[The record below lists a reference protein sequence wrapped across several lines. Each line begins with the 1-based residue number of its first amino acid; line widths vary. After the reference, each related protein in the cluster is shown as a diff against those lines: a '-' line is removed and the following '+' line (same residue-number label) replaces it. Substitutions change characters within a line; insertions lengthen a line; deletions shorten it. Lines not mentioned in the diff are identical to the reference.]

1 MKEEIEK
8 ITKRKKSK
16 SKTSEGIFKFD
27 LLEHKRI
34 LSQDTPTSLIKKN
47 SQYGNKYIP
56 LEHVEFMLDC
66 LYTHREVAIPFAP
79 TYIEGQILWVV
90 NLIVHHPVTGEKLTY
105 SGQACVPLIAADQ
118 ENHKYNHRSIPAG
131 ESFAIMN
138 ASKKIGN
145 IFNPERNDHIDVM
158 KDYFAKKQ
166 NDSETKGRIE
176 EIKRMTDLIDQ
187 CKLPAQLKLL
197 FSKIES
203 MDNQG
208 VLDLYKARLKHVS
221 KKK

>member
-8 ITKRKKSK
+8 VTSRKSTKTIKY
-16 SKTSEGIFKFD
+16 GV
-27 LLEHKRI
+27 LEHKRV
-34 LSQDTPTSLIKKN
+34 LSQDTPFSLVKKN

-56 LEHVEFMLDC
+56 LEYIEFMLDC
-66 LYTHREVAIPFAP
+66 LYTHREVVIPFAP

-105 SGQACVPLIAADQ
+105 SGQACVPLISANQ
-118 ENHKYNHRSIPAG
+118 ENHKYNHRNIPAG

-158 KDYFAKKQ
+158 KDYFTKKQ
-166 NDSETKGRIE
+166 NDSETKGRGE
-176 EIKRMTDLIDQ
+176 EIVRMTELLK
-187 CKLPAQLKLL
+187 KLTKPAEIKMLL
-197 FSKIES
+197 PKITE
-203 MDNQG
+203 MDNADL
-208 VLDLYKARLKHVS
+208 LDLYKDKLNKVT